1 MNVALET
8 LTGEHLLSIVPDL
21 ARLRITVFREWPY
34 LYDGNIA
41 YEEKYLHAYM
51 QSPGTAVV
59 VARDGHEVVGAS
71 TCLPLKDEMA
81 CIRVPFEARWLD
93 TSDFFY
99 FGESV
104 LLPPWRGQGIGV
116 RFFEEREKH
125 ARITGNARFAV
136 FCAVHRWKTD
146 PRRPANAQNLA
157 EFWNHRGFTLLP
169 YVSCHLDWKEPGL
182 EGHRDHQLDFYIK
195 SLHGDAIPNALL
207 HKEPS

>member
-1 MNVALET
+1 MSVTLET

-71 TCLPLKDEMA
+71 TCLPLKDEMT
-81 CIRVPFEARWLD
+81 CIRAPFEARRLD

-125 ARITGNARFAV
+125 THITGNARFAV

-157 EFWNHRGFTLLP
+157 EFWKHRGFAPLP

-182 EGHRDHQLDFYIK
+182 EGQRDHQLDFYIK
-195 SLHGDAIPNALL
+195 SLHGDAIPDALL